1 MGNETS
7 TLERE
12 LLLSI
17 LDNLP
22 TPIFVKDK
30 ELRYVYSNKKHSE
43 IMGYSEAELLGKT
56 DTNFLDQ
63 KSAQTFMDQDRQ
75 VLKTGATNQTE
86 DAIKLKDGLTSHF
99 LTHKAQ
105 MLDRHGDAYLIGTNT
120 NIDEQRSREEAYSQ
134 LAAAIPIG
142 IFRLRDD
149 DSIAFS
155 NDQAL
160 SLLGLAAPPASAS
173 QLGEILGLSAAEFPG
188 KPNWVERDIK
198 VNNGLPGR
206 RLLLISSGWL
216 PHITKRRKSAILS
229 VVDVSELSQLKQS
242 HDEVTRLNSELAD
255 SVHRLQ
261 IAQDELIKRGKME
274 QLGQL
279 TATVAHE
286 LRNPLGAVRTSSFLL
301 ERKLKDK
308 GLGVEPQLQRI
319 SHGITRCDNIITQ
332 LLDFSRSKSLT
343 PSSTDL
349 DDWLVKLLEEE
360 SKKLPET
367 LTIKCQLGLDGL
379 NVPFDSSRL
388 QRAVLN
394 MISNAVEAMVGQ
406 GDAASKVATSNPLLT
421 ISTSLVGDHVAV
433 SVNDN
438 GPGIKSEL
446 LAKIREPLF
455 TTKSFGTGLGVPAI
469 EQIAMQ
475 HGGRL
480 EIHSVFGEGS
490 TFTVILPLVHVAQ
503 DQTADAA

>member
-1 MGNETS
+1 MGNDS
-7 TLERE
+7 SKLKRE
-12 LLLSI
+12 LLLSV

-22 TPIFVKDK
+22 TPIFVKDDD
-30 ELRYVYSNKKHSE
+30 LRYVYSNKKHCE
-43 IMGYSEAELLGKT
+43 IMGYTEAELIGKT
-56 DTNFLDQ
+56 DTNFLDL
-63 KSAQTFMDQDRQ
+63 KAAAAFMDQDRQ
-75 VLKTGATNQTE
+75 VLMTGATNQTE
-86 DAIKLKDGLTSHF
+86 DAIKLKDGSTSHF

-105 MLDRHGDAYLIGTNT
+105 MLDRDGKAYLIGTNT
-120 NIDEQRSREEAYSQ
+120 NIDGQRSREEAYSQ
-134 LAAAIPIG
+134 LASSIPIG

-149 DSIAFS
+149 DTIAFS

-160 SLLGLAAPPASAS
+160 SLLGLDAPPISAS
-173 QLGEILGLSAAEFPG
+173 QLGEILGLSAADFPG
-188 KPNWVERDIK
+188 KPNWVERDM
-198 VNNGLPGR
+198 VGNVGQPGR

-229 VVDVSELSQLKQS
+229 IVDVSELSQLKQS
-242 HDEVTRLNSELAD
+242 HDEVTRLNHELAA
-255 SVHRLQ
+255 SVQKLQ
-261 IAQDELIKRGKME
+261 EAHEELIKRGKME

-308 GLGVEPQLQRI
+308 GLGVESQLQRI

-332 LLDFSRSKSLT
+332 LLDFSRSKNLT
-343 PSSTDL
+343 PSSADL
-349 DDWLVKLLEEE
+349 DDWLAKLLEEE

-367 LTIKCQLGLDGL
+367 LAIECQLGLEGL
-379 NVPFDSSRL
+379 HVPFDGARL
-388 QRAVLN
+388 QRAILN
-394 MISNAVEAMVGQ
+394 MISNAVEAMIGQ
-406 GDAASKVATSNPLLT
+406 GDAASKVLTTNPVLI
-421 ISTSLVGDHVAV
+421 ISTRLVGDKVALSV
-433 SVNDN
+433 SDN
-438 GPGIKSEL
+438 GPGMKSEI

-480 EIHSVFGEGS
+480 EIHSTLGEGS
-490 TFTVILPLVHVAQ
+490 TFTVMLPLVQTAR